1 MCQRVSKLTKEKI
14 REDLKYMGDIELG
27 IRDWQDLE
35 LSNSQIME
43 VSLARMFNSLIF
55 DYRT

>member
-1 MCQRVSKLTKEKI
+1 MCQRVSKLTKGKI

>member
-1 MCQRVSKLTKEKI
+1 MCQRVSKLTKGKI

-43 VSLARMFNSLIF
+43 VSLDRMLNFLIF